1 MATVTAAITLTSSD
15 LVTDSLSL
23 SDTTSV
29 TITGMSTSGLS
40 RKKVTGTAQGDSI
53 TLYDADSYETNPAY
67 LYIKNTDETPSDYL
81 YVWADTGT
89 DDPDILKLAGGDWA
103 FLPLKG
109 NRAMKVYATTADTV
123 VEWMVFGNAA

>member
-40 RKKVTGTAQGDSI
+40 RRKVAGTTQGASI
-53 TLYDADSYETNPAY
+53 TLYDADSYDTNPAY

-81 YVWADTGT
+81 YVWANTGN
-89 DDPDILKLAGGDWA
+89 DPDILKLAGGDWA

-109 NRAMKVYATTADTV
+109 DRAMKVYATTPNTV
-123 VEWMVFGNAA
+123 VEWIVFGNAA